1 LSAGPGPL
9 LSGQE
14 HRQPKGTT
22 LHHNRPIDDDPVPG
36 GISRVLVVD
45 DEAVVRNGIQ
55 RVLEKKGMDVRTAG
69 TGMEALNL
77 LEKRPFDL
85 VLLDIRMP
93 DMDGISALRKIRVR
107 RPEAAVIMITGYPT
121 IDSAVH
127 CIKLGAVDYLVKPFR
142 LDDLDTALKKIDT
155 RPTLSER
162 TAARANGLE
171 IESTRHLIIGQSRP
185 MRRIFEKILK
195 VAPTDSTVLITGE
208 SGTGKEL
215 IARAIHANSLRKNR
229 EFVAVDCS
237 SLVETLLE
245 SELFGHVKGSFTG
258 AHQTKH
264 GFFELANH
272 GTFFFDEI
280 SNLSLKIQAKLLRVI
295 QEREFMKVGDQR
307 KIKLD
312 IRIISAS
319 NKNLEKRVHSGH
331 FREDLFY
338 RLSVVPIHLPPL
350 RKRKD
355 DIPLLINH
363 FLEKCCARLKRPVPE
378 LTREAMEILTEYAW
392 PGNVRE
398 LEHTI
403 ERILILEDTD
413 VIRAI
418 DLPAF
423 ISQRQGEFQ
432 MFSEEPLTLEELEKK
447 YIRFV
452 LRHTKGKKTRAAD
465 ILGINRKTLGLKIK
479 KYGLY

>member
-1 LSAGPGPL
+1 MALSHPAG
-9 LSGQE
+9 S
-14 HRQPKGTT
+14 
-22 LHHNRPIDDDPVPG
+22 RPIQQ
-36 GISRVLVVD
+36 VLVVD
-45 DEAVVRNGIQ
+45 DEAVVRNGIARALQ
-55 RVLEKKGMDVRTAG
+55 NRGISATLAAAAK
-69 TGMEALNL
+69 EALEL
-77 LEKRPFDL
+77 LDQRPFDL

-93 DMDGISALRKIRVR
+93 DMDGLAALREIRLR
-107 RPEAAVIMITGYPT
+107 DPHIPVIMITGYPT
-121 IDSAVH
+121 IDTAVR
-127 CIKLGAVDYLVKPFR
+127 CIKLGAADYLVKPFR
-142 LDDLDTALKKIDT
+142 LDDLEAALRKIATEPVQTKSPVRGD
-155 RPTLSER
+155 
-162 TAARANGLE
+162 GLPIDSGKE
-171 IESTRHLIIGQSRP
+171 LIIGQSRA
-185 MRRIFEKILK
+185 MRKIFEKILR

-215 IARAIHANSLRKNR
+215 VARAIHANSSRSDK

-280 SNLSLKIQAKLLRVI
+280 ANLSLKIQAKLLRVI

-307 KIKLD
+307 KIRLD
-312 IRIISAS
+312 IRILSAS
-319 NKNLEKRVHSGH
+319 NKNLTESVRAGD
-331 FREDLFY
+331 FRDDLYY
-338 RLSVVPIHLPPL
+338 RLSVVPIELPPL
-350 RKRKD
+350 RKRKE
-355 DIPLLINH
+355 DIPLLIRH
-363 FLEKCCARLKRPVPE
+363 FLEKFSQKLKRPVPE
-378 LTREAMEILTEYAW
+378 VSREAMDILMEYHW

-398 LEHTI
+398 LEHTV

-413 VIRAI
+413 TIRTR

-432 MFSEEPLTLEELEKK
+432 MFSEEPLSLEELEKK

-452 LRHTKGKKTRAAD
+452 LRRCRGKKTQAAQ
-465 ILGINRKTLGLKIK
+465 ILGINRKTLGGKIK
-479 KYGLY
+479 KYELF